1 MFSRSR
7 KAKGSAN
14 DQRRTHEAHL
24 TNLSELG
31 LLGPG
36 LIPPRSGGGGGWGK
50 EIERPTYTSS
60 TVRSFNNGASLPE
73 KNVSIAGG
81 TLRAPSHRSSP
92 STGSI
97 KSRESSSRAGSST
110 GIMNSD
116 RTRSRRERTFVGS
129 ECAVCEEPLEHTLRG
144 ERILQFSCTHVSHE
158 ACFYE
163 FIREFESQYCPTCN
177 APLHLDTSRGGNVL
191 DIGKDMDRLLPPSR
205 QNDGADANGE
215 PEKISSMVRSVSV
228 QDSRSQGTPTPT
240 QPWDDQA
247 ARPPSRGS
255 NQRQGAGGMGMGR
268 DMGRDMGREMGM
280 GGGHPNYQPN
290 NSYQPNNN
298 YQQNN
303 YQQNGGPPARGTLR
317 DSRDTGPMSDRYTT
331 PSRHARSD
339 SEATG
344 VASSGGY
351 PETTQSGP
359 PRRHDY
365 DVQAMETS
373 LASPRGHM
381 TRNPIPAP
389 TVTVRSEFPTIS
401 RSRQQQTLTC
411 LVTVEVPDI
420 KWRPDPEDLQNG
432 PPMMPPQSVRADEGA
447 FAMRPSSPARSAPRF
462 YPYESPEVLAE
473 MTENLRNRV
482 DNWHGLDFSRFG
494 KLRLYGTLRVGKDK
508 VSWQELECFLFAEML
523 ICVKEKKNA
532 QPAATQWGDD
542 DSVPRK
548 STRCTLKGSIL
559 IKKHLNEVSESGTVD
574 ENVLTL
580 SLSVAELPHFHLRFE
595 NRNQLK
601 LWQQALLDLNAV
613 ETSPVRSPD
622 YDRGDFSETDEDDW
636 QQRTPSSSRPQR
648 VSSLGSSWG
657 GAKSATTA
665 PTEYTN
671 FARSPLQ
678 QSVHVPVDVV
688 VVVPISASMQGVKIN
703 LVRDALRFMV
713 HTLGE
718 RDRMGLVT
726 FGSSGGGVPIV
737 GMTTKAW
744 SGWSNV
750 LNSIKPVGQK
760 SHRADVVEGANVAM
774 DLLMGRKYNNPIA
787 TIMLISDASTSDA
800 DSVDFV
806 VSRAEAAKYVFS
818 HNDFQLND
826 AKSSRITIH
835 SFGLGMTHKPD
846 TMIELSTRTKASYTY
861 VKDWMML
868 RECLAGCL
876 GAMQTLSHQN
886 VKLKL
891 KLPEGSPAK
900 FHKISGALQIT
911 KRATGRDA
919 EAALGDLRFGDK
931 RDILVQLVI
940 MPDNTSQEQLPQ
952 DPWDNIVSGLEALG
966 GPVDQDELQR
976 TVSVEEVPL
985 IQADLS
991 WGDILRDGTVQHT
1004 RPSLLAITMLPAS
1017 SRNKSWTSSSPPIP
1031 PHPHI
1036 VQRRMEL
1043 LTSDMLTRALTLV
1056 SRGQHDRAH
1065 TLLNETRSILKG
1077 LGKGGLPPVPPSGA
1091 LPPVPSSSKSQPSTP
1106 HPANDT
1112 SSPTVSISTPD
1123 RKHSPSPTRASS
1135 SSVTGV
1141 NQPQGIP
1148 RSRSNDG
1155 LSAFG
1160 NGGTVAAG
1168 IDANTV
1174 AALDAELESSLEWIN
1189 HPAVFGR
1196 DSRKAVLQAIGV
1208 ISSQRAFTFR
1218 TPIESLWAGRV
1229 SGVKKLTGKSR
1240 EWREEGGGEG
1250 GIMEE
1255 A

>member
-1 MFSRSR
+1 MFRRYR
-7 KAKGSAN
+7 KNQDYASSSSSLKVRNEDQAISAN
-14 DQRRTHEAHL
+14 LRD
-24 TNLSELG
+24 LG
-31 LLGPG
+31 LVGSRLSKSSRR
-36 LIPPRSGGGGGWGK
+36 PRTGTESK
-50 EIERPTYTSS
+50 SFTEVPTY
-60 TVRSFNNGASLPE
+60 PE
-73 KNVSIAGG
+73 KGYSIKARS
-81 TLRAPSHRSSP
+81 LRGQASIS
-92 STGSI
+92 STGSVRSGI
-97 KSRESSSRAGSST
+97 SNTSRRVGSIDNNVMAT
-110 GIMNSD
+110 NAD
-116 RTRSRRERTFVGS
+116 RSRSRRERTFVGS

-144 ERILQFSCTHVSHE
+144 ERILQFSCSHVSHE

-163 FIREFESQYCPTCN
+163 FIREFESQYCPSCD
-177 APLHLDTSRGGNVL
+177 APLHLDTSRGGNVI
-191 DIGKDMDRLLPPSR
+191 DI
-205 QNDGADANGE
+205 
-215 PEKISSMVRSVSV
+215 EKISNIVRSAGS
-228 QDSRSQGTPTPT
+228 DSRSNMTPTPT
-240 QPWDDQA
+240 ATPWDNQTP
-247 ARPPSRGS
+247 RPPSVESGQRRHMQQQQQQQQQHAGGRDSVTRGS
-255 NQRQGAGGMGMGR
+255 
-268 DMGRDMGREMGM
+268 
-280 GGGHPNYQPN
+280 
-290 NSYQPNNN
+290 
-298 YQQNN
+298 
-303 YQQNGGPPARGTLR
+303 LR
-317 DSRDTGPMSDRYTT
+317 DSRDAPLSDRYG

-365 DVQAMETS
+365 DVQAMETTPT
-373 LASPRGHM
+373 SPRPI

-389 TVTVRSEFPTIS
+389 IVTVRSEFPTLN

-411 LVTVEVPDI
+411 LVTVEVPDN
-420 KWRPDPEDLQNG
+420 KWRPDPEDLGAPAPQPA
-432 PPMMPPQSVRADEGA
+432 PPTNRAEESYGRPP
-447 FAMRPSSPARSAPRF
+447 SPARSAPRF
-462 YPYESPEVLAE
+462 YPYESSEVLEE
-473 MTENLRNRV
+473 MTDSLRNRV

-523 ICVKEKKNA
+523 ICVKEKKIPA
-532 QPAATQWGDD
+532 QVAQQWDESGG
-542 DSVPRK
+542 PRK
-548 STRCTLKGSIL
+548 TTRCTLKGSIL
-559 IKKHLNEVSESGTVD
+559 IKKHLNEVSETGNID
-574 ENVLTL
+574 ENILTL
-580 SLSVAELPHFHLRFE
+580 SLSVAELPQFHLRFE

-613 ETSPVRSPD
+613 ETSPVRSPE
-622 YDRGDFSETDEDDW
+622 YDRGESETDEELDW
-636 QQRTPSSSRPQR
+636 QRSRPQR
-648 VSSLGSSWG
+648 VSSVASSWG
-657 GAKSATTA
+657 GARSVTTA

-671 FARSPLQ
+671 FPRSPALTN
-678 QSVHVPVDVV
+678 SVHVPIDVV
-688 VVVPISASMQGVKIN
+688 VVVPISSSMQGVKIN
-703 LVRDALRFMV
+703 LVRDALKFMV
-713 HTLGE
+713 NTLGE

-726 FGSSGGGVPIV
+726 FGSGGGGVPIV

-744 SGWSNV
+744 PGWSNI
-750 LNSIKPVGQK
+750 LTSIKPVGQK

-774 DLLMGRKYNNPIA
+774 DLLMQRKYNNPIA
-787 TIMLISDASTSDA
+787 SIMLISDASTSDA

-806 VSRAEAAKYVFS
+806 VSRAEAAK
-818 HNDFQLND
+818 
-826 AKSSRITIH
+826 ITIH

-876 GAMQTLSHQN
+876 GSMQTLSHQN

-919 EAALGDLRFGDK
+919 EASLGDLRFGDK

-940 MPDNTSQEQLPQ
+940 LPDNASQEQLPQ

-966 GPVDQDELQR
+966 GSMDNDNER
-976 TVSVEEVPL
+976 TLSVEEVPL

-991 WGDILRDGTVQHT
+991 WGDILREGTVTHMP
-1004 RPSLLAITMLPAS
+1004 RPSLLAITMLPS
-1017 SRNKSWTSSSPPIP
+1017 SGGSKKPWQNSPPIP
-1031 PHPHI
+1031 PHPSI

-1077 LGKGGLPPVPPSGA
+1077 LGKGGLPPIPPMNKSA
-1091 LPPVPSSSKSQPSTP
+1091 APSTPSTP

-1112 SSPTVSISTPD
+1112 SPGPSTTPD
-1123 RKHSPSPTRASS
+1123 RKRSPSPSASGTS
-1135 SSVTGV
+1135 SALNGFPSSQLG
-1141 NQPQGIP
+1141 

-1155 LSAFG
+1155 LG
-1160 NGGTVAAG
+1160 LGAG
-1168 IDANTV
+1168 IDAITV

-1218 TPIESLWAGRV
+1218 TPIEGLWAGRV
-1229 SGVKKLTGKSR
+1229 GGVKRLTEKSR

>member
-1 MFSRSR
+1 MS
-7 KAKGSAN
+7 
-14 DQRRTHEAHL
+14 
-24 TNLSELG
+24 
-31 LLGPG
+31 
-36 LIPPRSGGGGGWGK
+36 SG
-50 EIERPTYTSS
+50 
-60 TVRSFNNGASLPE
+60 
-73 KNVSIAGG
+73 AG
-81 TLRAPSHRSSP
+81 R
-92 STGSI
+92 
-97 KSRESSSRAGSST
+97 
-110 GIMNSD
+110 N
-116 RTRSRRERTFVGS
+116 RRERTFVGS
-129 ECAVCEEPLEHTLRG
+129 ECAVCEEPLEHTLQG
-144 ERILQFSCTHVSHE
+144 ERILQFSCSHVSHE

-163 FIREFESQYCPTCN
+163 FIREFEAQYCPSCD

-191 DIGKDMDRLLPPSR
+191 DI
-205 QNDGADANGE
+205 
-215 PEKISSMVRSVSV
+215 EKISSLVKSSHSSDNRSNH
-228 QDSRSQGTPTPT
+228 TPTPT
-240 QPWDDQA
+240 ATQWDNSTP
-247 ARPPSRGS
+247 RPTSLES
-255 NQRQGAGGMGMGR
+255 NQRNMPSTHTRESAPRNSGR
-268 DMGRDMGREMGM
+268 DREGS
-280 GGGHPNYQPN
+280 QPAT
-290 NSYQPNNN
+290 SE
-298 YQQNN
+298 
-303 YQQNGGPPARGTLR
+303 
-317 DSRDTGPMSDRYTT
+317 RYG

-351 PETTQSGP
+351 PETMQSGP

-365 DVQAMETS
+365 DVQAMETTPG
-373 LASPRGHM
+373 SPRGI

-389 TVTVRSEFPTIS
+389 TVTVRSEFPTIN

-411 LVTVEVPDI
+411 LITVEVPDN
-420 KWRPDPEDLQNG
+420 KWRPDPEDLG
-432 PPMMPPQSVRADEGA
+432 SAPPGLPPVSARIDDA
-447 FAMRPSSPARSAPRF
+447 FARPPSPARSAPRF
-462 YPYESPEVLAE
+462 YPYESREVLEE

-508 VSWQELECFLFAEML
+508 QSWQELECFLFAEML
-523 ICVKEKKNA
+523 ICVKEKKVPLA
-532 QPAATQWGDD
+532 GQWDENGMPKK
-542 DSVPRK
+542 VA
-548 STRCTLKGSIL
+548 RCTLKGSIL
-559 IKKHLNEVSESGTVD
+559 IKKHLNEVSETGNID

-580 SLSVAELPHFHLRFE
+580 NLSVAELPQFHLRFE

-601 LWQQALLDLNAV
+601 LWHQALLDLNAV
-613 ETSPVRSPD
+613 ETSPVRSPE
-622 YDRGDFSETDEDDW
+622 YDRGEFSETEEEDW
-636 QQRTPSSSRPQR
+636 HRVSRQQR
-648 VSSLGSSWG
+648 VSSVASSWG
-657 GAKSATTA
+657 GPKSVTTA

-671 FARSPLQ
+671 FQRSPTMPT
-678 QSVHVPVDVV
+678 SIHVPIDVV
-688 VVVPISASMQGVKIN
+688 VVVPISSSMQGVKIN
-703 LVRDALRFMV
+703 LVRDALKFMV
-713 HTLGE
+713 NTLGE

-726 FGSSGGGVPIV
+726 FGSGGGGVPIV

-744 SGWSNV
+744 PGWGNV
-750 LNSIKPVGQK
+750 LSSIKPVGQK

-774 DLLMGRKYNNPIA
+774 DLLMQRKYNNPIA

-806 VSRAEAAKYVFS
+806 VSRAEAAK
-818 HNDFQLND
+818 
-826 AKSSRITIH
+826 ITIH

-919 EAALGDLRFGDK
+919 EASLGDLRFGDK
-931 RDILVQLVI
+931 RDVLVQLVI
-940 MPDNTSQEQLPQ
+940 VPDNTSQEQLPQ

-966 GPVDQDELQR
+966 GTGDGDDQR
-976 TVSVEEVPL
+976 ITSVEEVPL
-985 IQADLS
+985 IQADLT
-991 WGDILRDGTVQHT
+991 WGDILRDGTLSHLP
-1004 RPSLLAITMLPAS
+1004 RPSLLAITMLPALAKQK
-1017 SRNKSWTSSSPPIP
+1017 NSWANSPPIP

-1077 LGKGGLPPVPPSGA
+1077 LGKGGLPPIPPPTAPPSRS
-1091 LPPVPSSSKSQPSTP
+1091 LPSTP
-1106 HPANDT
+1106 HPGNDA
-1112 SSPTVSISTPD
+1112 SPSITPD
-1123 RKHSPSPTRASS
+1123 RKQTPSPTQSANSS
-1135 SSVTGV
+1135 AV
-1141 NQPQGIP
+1141 NGYPVAAIA

-1155 LSAFG
+1155 LG
-1160 NGGTVAAG
+1160 LGAG

-1174 AALDAELESSLEWIN
+1174 AALDAELESSLEWIS

-1229 SGVKKLTGKSR
+1229 AGVKKLTSKSR
-1240 EWREEGGGEG
+1240 EWRDEGGGEG

>member
-1 MFSRSR
+1 M
-7 KAKGSAN
+7 A
-14 DQRRTHEAHL
+14 
-24 TNLSELG
+24 
-31 LLGPG
+31 
-36 LIPPRSGGGGGWGK
+36 SG
-50 EIERPTYTSS
+50 
-60 TVRSFNNGASLPE
+60 
-73 KNVSIAGG
+73 AG
-81 TLRAPSHRSSP
+81 R
-92 STGSI
+92 
-97 KSRESSSRAGSST
+97 
-110 GIMNSD
+110 N
-116 RTRSRRERTFVGS
+116 RRERTFVGS
-129 ECAVCEEPLEHTLRG
+129 ECAVCEEPLEHTLQG
-144 ERILQFSCTHVSHE
+144 ERILQFSCSHVSHE

-163 FIREFESQYCPTCN
+163 FIREFEAQYCPSCD

-191 DIGKDMDRLLPPSR
+191 DI
-205 QNDGADANGE
+205 
-215 PEKISSMVRSVSV
+215 EKISSLVKSSHSSDNRSNH
-228 QDSRSQGTPTPT
+228 TPTPT
-240 QPWDDQA
+240 ATQWDNPTP
-247 ARPPSRGS
+247 RPTSLES
-255 NQRQGAGGMGMGR
+255 NQRNMPSTHTRESAPRSTGR
-268 DMGRDMGREMGM
+268 DRDGSQPATSERYGR
-280 GGGHPNYQPN
+280 
-290 NSYQPNNN
+290 
-298 YQQNN
+298 
-303 YQQNGGPPARGTLR
+303 
-317 DSRDTGPMSDRYTT
+317 
-331 PSRHARSD
+331 SRHARSD

-365 DVQAMETS
+365 DVQAMETTPG
-373 LASPRGHM
+373 SPRGI

-389 TVTVRSEFPTIS
+389 TVTVRSEFPTIN

-411 LVTVEVPDI
+411 LITVEVPDN
-420 KWRPDPEDLQNG
+420 KWRPDPEDLGSAPPG
-432 PPMMPPQSVRADEGA
+432 PHAVNARIDDA
-447 FAMRPSSPARSAPRF
+447 FARPPSPARSAPRF
-462 YPYESPEVLAE
+462 YPYESREVLEE

-508 VSWQELECFLFAEML
+508 QSWQELECFLFAEML
-523 ICVKEKKNA
+523 ICVKEKKV
-532 QPAATQWGDD
+532 PLGGQWDESGMPKKA
-542 DSVPRK
+542 V
-548 STRCTLKGSIL
+548 RCTLKGSIL
-559 IKKHLNEVSESGTVD
+559 IKKHLNEVSETGNID

-580 SLSVAELPHFHLRFE
+580 NLSVAELPQFHLRFE

-601 LWQQALLDLNAV
+601 LWHQALLDLNAV
-613 ETSPVRSPD
+613 ETSPVRSPE
-622 YDRGDFSETDEDDW
+622 YDRGEFSETDEEDW
-636 QQRTPSSSRPQR
+636 QRVSRQQR
-648 VSSLGSSWG
+648 VSSVASSWG
-657 GAKSATTA
+657 GPKSVTTA
-665 PTEYTN
+665 PTEYTT
-671 FARSPLQ
+671 FQMSPTMP
-678 QSVHVPVDVV
+678 SSIHVPIDVV
-688 VVVPISASMQGVKIN
+688 VVVPISSSMQGVKIN
-703 LVRDALRFMV
+703 LVRDALKFMV
-713 HTLGE
+713 NTLGE

-726 FGSSGGGVPIV
+726 FGSGGGGVPIV

-744 SGWSNV
+744 PGWGNV
-750 LNSIKPVGQK
+750 LSSIKPVGQK

-774 DLLMGRKYNNPIA
+774 DLLMQRKYNNPIA

-806 VSRAEAAKYVFS
+806 VSRAEAAK
-818 HNDFQLND
+818 
-826 AKSSRITIH
+826 ITIH

-919 EAALGDLRFGDK
+919 EASLGDLRFGDK
-931 RDILVQLVI
+931 RDVLVQLVI
-940 MPDNTSQEQLPQ
+940 VPDNTSQEQLPQ

-966 GPVDQDELQR
+966 GTADGDDQR
-976 TVSVEEVPL
+976 VTSVEEVPL
-985 IQADLS
+985 IQADLT
-991 WGDILRDGTVQHT
+991 WGDILRDGTLSHLP
-1004 RPSLLAITMLPAS
+1004 RPSLLAITMLPALAKQK
-1017 SRNKSWTSSSPPIP
+1017 NSWANSPPIP

-1077 LGKGGLPPVPPSGA
+1077 LGKGGLPPIPPPTA
-1091 LPPVPSSSKSQPSTP
+1091 PPNRSLPSTP
-1106 HPANDT
+1106 HPGNDA
-1112 SSPTVSISTPD
+1112 SPLITPD
-1123 RKHSPSPTRASS
+1123 RKQTPSPTQSANSS
-1135 SSVTGV
+1135 AV
-1141 NQPQGIP
+1141 NGYPAAAIG

-1155 LSAFG
+1155 LG
-1160 NGGTVAAG
+1160 LGAG

-1174 AALDAELESSLEWIN
+1174 AALDAELESSLEWIS

-1229 SGVKKLTGKSR
+1229 TGVKKLTSKSR
-1240 EWREEGGGEG
+1240 EWRDEGGGEG